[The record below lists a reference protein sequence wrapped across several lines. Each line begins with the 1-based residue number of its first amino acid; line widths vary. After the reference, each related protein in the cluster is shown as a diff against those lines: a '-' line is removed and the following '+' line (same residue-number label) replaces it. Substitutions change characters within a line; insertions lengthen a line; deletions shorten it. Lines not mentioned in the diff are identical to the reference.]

1 MALAGGV
8 AIVTGGGTGIGEAIC
23 QRLAASGAAAVVV
36 NYSRSV
42 EDAEATAESL
52 RSGGVKAIALR
63 ADVSVEAEVSRM
75 VDVTVEEF
83 GRLDVLVNCAGTT
96 EFIDF
101 KDLRALTDEIWE
113 RIFRVNVMGAFY
125 ASRSAARWLS
135 ESRGAIV
142 NVASVA
148 GTRASGS
155 CLPYSVSK
163 AALIQLTRALA
174 SALAPE
180 VRVNAVGP
188 GGVNTRWYRDE
199 KGEGFEVWAA
209 DEVRRSLLGR
219 LAMPEDVAQ
228 AVVALIDNEMITG
241 ELVII
246 DGGRHVLY

>member
-1 MALAGGV
+1 
-8 AIVTGGGTGIGEAIC
+8 
-23 QRLAASGAAAVVV
+23 
-36 NYSRSV
+36 
-42 EDAEATAESL
+42 
-52 RSGGVKAIALR
+52 
-63 ADVSVEAEVSRM
+63 
-75 VDVTVEEF
+75 
-83 GRLDVLVNCAGTT
+83 
-96 EFIDF
+96 
-101 KDLRALTDEIWE
+101 
-113 RIFRVNVMGAFY
+113 MGAFY

-148 GTRASGS
+148 GTGASGS

-163 AALIQLTRALA
+163 AALIQLTR
-174 SALAPE
+174 ALAPE

-246 DGGRHVLY
+246 DGGRHVPY